1 MEKSI
6 ALQQPQA
13 YTEKAML
20 KDTLA
25 DIRPPRQGGRMS
37 WSQTCVCLAL
47 LILTTLCVAQAG
59 GYGSPAFAPVQKEDK
74 LAERHD
80 QAWPAL
86 MRAAWAG
93 DIAAVKAELKAGA
106 DVNARSNTG
115 TTALLAATMKS
126 HDEIVEFLLAH
137 NADVDGRNMPRNTPL
152 MVAARNGD
160 VAIARLLLRHGA
172 DIHATN
178 KKGESPYS
186 IARALGNKEILA
198 LFQGIRA

>member
-6 ALQQPQA
+6 ALRQPQA
-13 YTEKAML
+13 YTEKVML
-20 KDTLA
+20 KDILT
-25 DIRPPRQGGRMS
+25 DSRPPRQGIRMF
-37 WSQTCVCLAL
+37 WSRTCACLAL
-47 LILTTLCVAQAG
+47 LILTASFVAQAG
-59 GYGSPAFAPVQKEDK
+59 GYGSPAFMPVQQEDQ
-74 LAERHD
+74 LAERHNHS
-80 QAWPAL
+80 WPVL

-93 DIAAVKAELKAGA
+93 DIAAVRAELEAGA

-115 TTALLAATMKS
+115 STALLAATMKS
-126 HDEIVEFLLAH
+126 HDEIVEVLLEH
-137 NADVDGRNMPRNTPL
+137 SADVDGRNIPRNTPL

-198 LFQGIRA
+198 LFQGIRT